1 LTLRP
6 APRGEVAEQVDE
18 WAAVFGPA
26 GMGANIPLG
35 TARWFAPD
43 DVRSSGRRSRMMQIG
58 YAPTE
63 IEGLGQYSDEPRWI
77 P

>member
-1 LTLRP
+1 MANGNKTSASLRS
-6 APRGEVAEQVDE
+6 
-18 WAAVFGPA
+18 
-26 GMGANIPLG
+26 
-35 TARWFAPD
+35 ARWFAPD